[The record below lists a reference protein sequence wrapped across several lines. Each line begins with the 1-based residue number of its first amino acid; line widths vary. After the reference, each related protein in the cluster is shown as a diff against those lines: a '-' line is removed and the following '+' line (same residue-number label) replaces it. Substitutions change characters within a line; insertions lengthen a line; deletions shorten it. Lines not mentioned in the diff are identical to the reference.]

1 MRKFDTVGN
10 CCDICHMAKQSTDA
24 ASLSRQLIEDI
35 KAGNYKPVY
44 LLMGDEPYYPDL
56 VCQAI
61 LDNCVDEMAQ
71 DFNQTVCYG
80 ADVTADAVISA
91 CRQYPMMSDHV
102 LVVVREAQLMKTL
115 EKLSVYTEAPQDTTV
130 LVILMHGAS
139 ADKRKAL
146 YKSVQKNGVVL
157 DSTAIRDYEIPRW
170 IDTYYK
176 SRGLSIDPAAAVL
189 MAENIGTNLS
199 TIVVETDKMLK
210 NLPEGTTSV
219 SVSDVETN
227 IGVSRQYSIFELT
240 KELSARNSAKALKIA
255 SHIGN
260 AAKFAMPMAVSALY
274 THFNRILRY
283 GALLSRGG
291 YPSPEDKAKALA
303 GVNPYFYK
311 EYDQAARNYSV
322 RQAMDA
328 ISLLCEYDYLGKGGD
343 GGNQNPG
350 ELLVEL
356 TAKLLAL

>member
-1 MRKFDTVGN
+1 
-10 CCDICHMAKQSTDA
+10 MAKQSTDA
-24 ASLSRQLIEDI
+24 AALSRQMIDDI
-35 KAGNYKPVY
+35 KAGSFKPVY

-80 ADVTADAVISA
+80 ADVTADSVVSA
-91 CRQYPMMSDHV
+91 ARQYPMMSDHV
-102 LVVVREAQLMKTL
+102 LVVVKEAQLMKTL
-115 EKLSVYTEAPQDTTV
+115 EKLSVYTENPQDTTV

-146 YKSVQKNGVVL
+146 YKSIQKSGAVL
-157 DSTAIRDYEIPRW
+157 ESNALRDYEIPRW
-170 IDTYYK
+170 IDNYYK
-176 SRGLSIDPAAAVL
+176 SRGLTIEPAAAAL
-189 MAENIGTNLS
+189 MAESIGTSLS

-210 NLPEGTTSV
+210 NLPEGTTSIG
-219 SVSDVETN
+219 VSDVEKN

-283 GALLSRGG
+283 GALLSREIGR
-291 YPSPEDKAKALA
+291 AH
-303 GVNPYFYK
+303 V
-311 EYDQAARNYSV
+311 
-322 RQAMDA
+322 
-328 ISLLCEYDYLGKGGD
+328 
-343 GGNQNPG
+343 
-350 ELLVEL
+350 
-356 TAKLLAL
+356 